1 MLRTKRS
8 VRRSIERVREN
19 RKMVPRD
26 SVAIVGIQPE
36 ERNSRSKYGS
46 KFHLSSKRKE
56 CKHRRDKNNE
66 SVFDDLGFVSFL
78 FTRGILSPLQFGEGT
93 LAVIINVLIT
103 AARGHGSRGGWTAAE
118 RPLKGSTLTRAEI
131 LEPII
136 SPFPFLSRRI
146 KASLLWGSVAQRRI
160 GRKRAVAIDKTYAT
174 FQFLEGGGRGSG

>member
-1 MLRTKRS
+1 
-8 VRRSIERVREN
+8 
-19 RKMVPRD
+19 MVPRD

-46 KFHLSSKRKE
+46 KFFSSKRKE

-131 LEPII
+131 LEPTI

-160 GRKRAVAIDKTYAT
+160 GRKRTVAIDKTYAT

>member
-46 KFHLSSKRKE
+46 KFHLSSKRKS
-56 CKHRRDKNNE
+56 KHRRDKNNE

-131 LEPII
+131 LEPTI

>member
-1 MLRTKRS
+1 
-8 VRRSIERVREN
+8 
-19 RKMVPRD
+19 MVPRD

-36 ERNSRSKYGS
+36 ERNSRSKYSS
-46 KFHLSSKRKE
+46 KFFSSKRKE

-118 RPLKGSTLTRAEI
+118 RLDVDARRDPRTDHL
-131 LEPII
+131 
-136 SPFPFLSRRI
+136 PFPF
-146 KASLLWGSVAQRRI
+146 SLAKNQSFPSLG
-160 GRKRAVAIDKTYAT
+160 
-174 FQFLEGGGRGSG
+174 